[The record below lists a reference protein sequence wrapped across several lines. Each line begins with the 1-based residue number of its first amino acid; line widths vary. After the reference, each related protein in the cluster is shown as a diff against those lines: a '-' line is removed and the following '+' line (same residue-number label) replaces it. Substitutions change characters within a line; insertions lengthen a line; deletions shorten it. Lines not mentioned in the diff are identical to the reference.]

1 MSHLKNWD
9 WKCGILHISPLLYV
23 RAHDW
28 LKNRKLLN
36 RCVFAPFIL
45 ILPSS
50 QSTVENIK
58 LLNYHTVTHIVIH
71 EKQHALLWGNTQLI
85 LFSPLIHKTSLSSS
99 YTRVLFIRNRV
110 FSQPQISYEFPLFQ
124 PQKFLKF
131 AFALDFL
138 FF

>member
-28 LKNRKLLN
+28 LKNRKILN

-99 YTRVLFIRNRV
+99 YIMWLKLIHEEAATGIFQSCISV
-110 FSQPQISYEFPLFQ
+110 FSPLLI
-124 PQKFLKF
+124 PGK
-131 AFALDFL
+131 
-138 FF
+138 